1 MLKFKM
7 LRNLGFLAL
16 KGNTAKPDLDEIWL
30 ICVDHTKFGM
40 CLHIV
45 LQMSMKFYG
54 LGHLRTT
61 AGPVPVAGNWHKSR
75 PTSPGR
81 YVVKLA

>member
-45 LQMSMKFYG
+45 LQMAMKFYG
-54 LGHLRTT
+54 
-61 AGPVPVAGNWHKSR
+61 
-75 PTSPGR
+75 
-81 YVVKLA
+81 